1 MSFFS
6 SLNCFFQVVPSES
19 HENGQ
24 ANEEEEMETTEEDN
38 QHRDSRDKR
47 KDSVGEEA
55 PGAQASTNEAEAEKG
70 EPPPGGASFQAC
82 SNPLL

>member
-1 MSFFS
+1 M
-6 SLNCFFQVVPSES
+6 VPSES

-24 ANEEEEMETTEEDN
+24 ANEEEEEMETTEEDS

-47 KDSVGEEA
+47 KDSVSEEA
-55 PGAQASTNEAEAEKG
+55 PGAQTSTNEAEAEKG

-82 SNPLL
+82 SNTLL